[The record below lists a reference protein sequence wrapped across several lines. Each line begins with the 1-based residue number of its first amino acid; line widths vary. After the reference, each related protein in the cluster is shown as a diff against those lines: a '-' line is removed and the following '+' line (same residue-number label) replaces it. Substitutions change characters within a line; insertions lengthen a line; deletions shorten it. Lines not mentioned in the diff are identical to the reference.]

1 MWVARKMAWAR
12 CEVKGESKEYSDM
25 VFHTAL
31 LPAFF
36 NGSAQN
42 AQDDSGVCLPR
53 SQRRDLGAD
62 FTLGVYLLSQPIGAA
77 VLAAGFAALAMAASL
92 TVHRFG
98 RDGRGAR
105 EGGKSEDGGERKN
118 SNGAFHGNL
127 LDVLVNGTCL

>member
-1 MWVARKMAWAR
+1 MPSQVSETRP
-12 CEVKGESKEYSDM
+12 GGG
-25 VFHTAL
+25 FHIRRLLALTA
-31 LPAFF
+31 A
-36 NGSAQN
+36 
-42 AQDDSGVCLPR
+42 
-53 SQRRDLGAD
+53 
-62 FTLGVYLLSQPIGAA
+62 IGAA